1 MALFEGYKNRGT
13 SIERLDPRTKLSW
26 LILIV
31 ILAVFN
37 SNYGVLALLPVAVL
51 LSSLAAGIPLRTF
64 YHPFLVLGL
73 AALQLLVIQLLF
85 CREGYPILALG
96 PLEIYSGAVPLALTA
111 VLRLGAIVLA
121 GMQFLHWTSP
131 SDLVLFLVKVGVP
144 YRFAMLAGLAMR
156 FLPLMEHELASILE
170 SQSARGVPMQN
181 PFQKIAALLPVTM
194 PFLFR
199 SFRRAGETALAMEL
213 RGFGRYRERT
223 FLDELRI
230 SRGETFAILL
240 MAAAGLLII
249 YYNNI

>member
-1 MALFEGYKNRGT
+1 LALFEGYKNRGT

-170 SQSARGVPMQN
+170 SQSARG
-181 PFQKIAALLPVTM
+181 LPVTM